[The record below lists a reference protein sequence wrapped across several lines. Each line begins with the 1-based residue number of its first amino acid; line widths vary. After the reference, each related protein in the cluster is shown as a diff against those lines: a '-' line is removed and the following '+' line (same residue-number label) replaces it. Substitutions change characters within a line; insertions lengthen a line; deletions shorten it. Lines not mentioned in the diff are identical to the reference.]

1 MKKIFAPKLKAGD
14 NVRVIAPANGLADS
28 LVNEYKLKA
37 IKKFQ
42 ELNLNLSFSKHANER
57 DEFNSSS
64 IDSRLTDLHDAFSD
78 PSIKMVIAVCGGF
91 NSNQLLKY
99 IDYKLIQKNP
109 KIFCGYS
116 DITALSNAIF
126 AKTGL
131 VTYSGPD
138 FLAFGEEME
147 FEYTLDYF
155 KKCLFSNQAFSIKPS
170 PRWVGDCEIKTR
182 SKNKNKPIKNEGY
195 WIINKGQAQGQII
208 GGNQCTLNLLQGTEF
223 MPDIKNSILF
233 LEDDYEA
240 HSGTIDRD
248 LQSIIHL
255 PDFKYVR
262 AIIFGRFESASKIN
276 RSLMTKIIKSKKELN
291 NIPVIANADFGHT
304 GPLITFPIGGTAKV
318 SVKNNKVRL
327 EIIKH

>member
-1 MKKIFAPKLKAGD
+1 M
-14 NVRVIAPANGLADS
+14 
-28 LVNEYKLKA
+28 
-37 IKKFQ
+37 
-42 ELNLNLSFSKHANER
+42 
-57 DEFNSSS
+57 
-64 IDSRLTDLHDAFSD
+64 
-78 PSIKMVIAVCGGF
+78 
-91 NSNQLLKY
+91 
-99 IDYKLIQKNP
+99 IQKNP